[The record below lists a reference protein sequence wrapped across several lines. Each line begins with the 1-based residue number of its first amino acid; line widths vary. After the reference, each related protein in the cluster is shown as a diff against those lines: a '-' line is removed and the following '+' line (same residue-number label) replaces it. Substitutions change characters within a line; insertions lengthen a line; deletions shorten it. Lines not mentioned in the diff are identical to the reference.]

1 MMNEAKS
8 AQIKRLAED
17 VDTILDKLY
26 DESLSYAVY
35 RESVIF
41 SDYYDPEFDDYDKIT
56 DIPRI
61 RHMMEDL
68 LGTWKVLVAQCDF
81 NKEAA
86 AKAVGVDLKEIRK
99 YLD

>member
-1 MMNEAKS
+1 MNEAK
-8 AQIKRLAED
+8 AAYITRLVED
-17 VDTILDKLY
+17 INNILDKLY
-26 DESLSYAVY
+26 DESLAYAAY
-35 RESVIF
+35 RESIT
-41 SDYYDPEFDDYDKIT
+41 DYYDPEFDDYDKIT

-68 LGTWKVLVAQCDF
+68 LGTWKALVAQCDF

>member
-41 SDYYDPEFDDYDKIT
+41 SDYYDPEFDDEKIRYT
-56 DIPRI
+56 EGSTHDRRPS
-61 RHMMEDL
+61 RHLES
-68 LGTWKVLVAQCDF
+68 
-81 NKEAA
+81 
-86 AKAVGVDLKEIRK
+86 VGCPMRLQ
-99 YLD
+99 